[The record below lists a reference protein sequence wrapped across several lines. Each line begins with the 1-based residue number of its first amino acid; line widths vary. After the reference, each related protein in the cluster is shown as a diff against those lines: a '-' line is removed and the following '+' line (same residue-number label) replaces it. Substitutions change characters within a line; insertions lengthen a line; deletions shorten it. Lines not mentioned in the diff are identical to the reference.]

1 MAGLSLREKF
11 LNLTTFREELS
22 DLQKQS
28 AWDDTD
34 TEPLPVRIVMSQK
47 GQPLAAVMPYR
58 GYELLRE
65 MIFLLNARTS
75 SQFGKELSV
84 PGPTTDDVIETLK
97 KTAGPGAAKKP
108 AGTRTRLA
116 R

>member
-28 AWDDTD
+28 AWDDTHA
-34 TEPLPVRIVMSQK
+34 ELPVRIVMNQN

-58 GYELLRE
+58 GYELLRK

-75 SQFGKELSV
+75 PDFEKELSV
-84 PGPTTDDVIETLK
+84 SGATTDAAIDSLRKAAAQTAK
-97 KTAGPGAAKKP
+97 KTSTA
-108 AGTRTRLA
+108 RTRLA
-116 R
+116 Q

>member
-58 GYELLRE
+58 GYELLRK

-75 SQFGKELSV
+75 PDFEKEFSV
-84 PGPTTDDVIETLK
+84 SGATTDAAIDSLRKAAAQTAK
-97 KTAGPGAAKKP
+97 KTSTA
-108 AGTRTRLA
+108 RTRLTQ
-116 R
+116 